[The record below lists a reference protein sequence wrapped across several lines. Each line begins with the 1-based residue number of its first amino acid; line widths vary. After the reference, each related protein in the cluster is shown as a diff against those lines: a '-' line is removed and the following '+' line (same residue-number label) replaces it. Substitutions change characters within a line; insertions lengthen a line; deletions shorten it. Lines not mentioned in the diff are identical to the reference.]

1 MRCQDGKR
9 SAFPEENPMNE
20 SHFVRNALLA
30 IVGIIA
36 VGFVAVWLFQL
47 LFHLLLYVI
56 VGLAIVGGGYYL
68 VRRSRAIGS
77 SKRRRI
83 GQ

>member
-1 MRCQDGKR
+1 
-9 SAFPEENPMNE
+9 MNE

-47 LFHLLLYVI
+47 LIHLLLYVI